1 MELGLSATLRGE
13 FARRAAPICGGA
25 ALAGAAAF
33 VATHDPS
40 AAGTRYPG
48 CVFHQMTGLWCPG
61 CGLTRGTHELL
72 HGHLGAALGYN
83 VFTPAALAV
92 ILAAWLGWLT
102 MAWGAP
108 TIRVPQRLGQWTGV
122 IVVVLGVAYT
132 VLRNLPVTQLRALA
146 P

>member
-1 MELGLSATLRGE
+1 MELGLSASLRGE
-13 FARRAAPICGGA
+13 FARRAAPICCGG
-25 ALAGAAAF
+25 ALAGAAVF

-83 VFTPAALAV
+83 VFTPVALAV
-92 ILAAWLGWLT
+92 IVVAWLGWLT
-102 MAWGAP
+102 GRWSP
-108 TIRVPQRLGQWTGV
+108 TVARVPPRVKQWSAAAGLAMMIT
-122 IVVVLGVAYT
+122 YS
-132 VLRNLPVTQLRALA
+132 VLRNLPVAPFRALA